1 MKNDYNTQSLITNHL
16 ITNPMDLQ
24 TIQQA
29 IKQIAI
35 EKGLSEDSIMET
47 INSALAAA
55 YRKDFGN
62 KNQNIVF
69 EFDLASGKMKV
80 YDKKMVIDFP
90 EDIIKEIDENGRD
103 KKFVKEIEGQDE
115 EEGLKFNP
123 KTDILLEDAKKIK
136 KTAKVG
142 DEIIIP
148 LEIPADF
155 GRMAAQT
162 AKQVIIQKIR
172 EAERENI
179 FNEFKD
185 KEGQLVIGIIQRR
198 DPRGILVDLSK
209 AAAILPYEEQIRN
222 ERYNPGDRMKFYLLS
237 VDSTIKGPELIVSRS
252 APEMI
257 IKLFETEI
265 PEIASKAI
273 DIMAVAR
280 EAGARSK
287 VAVKSNQENIDPI
300 GSCVG
305 QRGARIQTIIN
316 ELGGEKI
323 DIIEW
328 DEDPAKFITNSL
340 SPAKVTAIEID
351 KDEKSAAV
359 TVNEDQLSLA
369 IGKEGQNVRLAAKL
383 TGWKINILKETAE
396 GKKEEVEVAVPESKP
411 EKPQID
417 KEEAKEFEE
426 EIEPKKEKKTEAK
439 EEKKGKKE
447 KKTKPKADKT
457 KEKKTKS
464 KKETKK

>member
-1 MKNDYNTQSLITNHL
+1 
-16 ITNPMDLQ
+16 MDLQ

-29 IKQIAI
+29 VKQIAA
-35 EKGLSEDSIMET
+35 EKGLSEESIMET

-69 EFDLASGKMKV
+69 EFDLPTGKMKV
-80 YDKKMVIDFP
+80 YDKKLVIDFP

-103 KKFVKEIEGQDE
+103 KKFVKEIEGQ

-148 LEIPADF
+148 LEIPDDF

-172 EAERENI
+172 EAERETI

-198 DPRGILVDLSK
+198 EPRGILVDLTK
-209 AAAILPYEEQIRN
+209 TTALMPYEEQIRN
-222 ERYNPGDRMKFYLLS
+222 ERYNPGDRMKFYLIS
-237 VDSTIKGPELIVSRS
+237 VASTIKGPEIIISRS
-252 APEMI
+252 TPEMI
-257 IKLFETEI
+257 SKLFETEI
-265 PEIASKAI
+265 PEINSKAI
-273 DIMAVAR
+273 DIMAIAR
-280 EAGARSK
+280 EAGSRSK

-316 ELGGEKI
+316 EIGGEKI

-328 DEDPAKFITNSL
+328 AEEPAKFISNAL
-340 SPAKVTAIEID
+340 SPAKVNAIEIN
-351 KDEKSAAV
+351 KKEKSATV

-396 GKKEEVEVAVPESKP
+396 GKKEEVEVAVPEMP
-411 EKPQID
+411 TAAPAIN

-426 EIEPKKEKKTEAK
+426 EIAPEKEAQVKEETKPKKEKKVKTKKEAK
-439 EEKKGKKE
+439 PKKE
-447 KKTKPKADKT
+447 KKIKP
-457 KEKKTKS
+457 